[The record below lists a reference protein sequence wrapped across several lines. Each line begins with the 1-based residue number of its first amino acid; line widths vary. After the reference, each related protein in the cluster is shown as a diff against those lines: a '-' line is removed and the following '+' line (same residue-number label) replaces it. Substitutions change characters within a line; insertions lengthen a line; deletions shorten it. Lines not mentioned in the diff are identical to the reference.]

1 MHKSSVRRIFCY
13 FFIIIIH
20 KLYIRIQNQHHKW
33 KFESNVYTFFIHIM
47 SYLGFRGSPPKRLEV
62 LGGSRLF
69 FSSSSEVNHFKL
81 LFCKRSIL
89 SILVVQVSQEVDIF
103 IFSTFQ
109 FPNVRFVRKFLET
122 ELSTDFWRIE
132 SVTFPKM

>member
-1 MHKSSVRRIFCY
+1 M
-13 FFIIIIH
+13 
-20 KLYIRIQNQHHKW
+20 
-33 KFESNVYTFFIHIM
+33 FFIHIM

-89 SILVVQVSQEVDIF
+89 SILVIQVSQEVDVF

-122 ELSTDFWRIE
+122 LWQVLKITEHTSLRLFEVSERKKLNKAQNTPKFDE
-132 SVTFPKM
+132 SLKIKISIKKFMFLEF